1 MLIVKEALVKAEEC
15 DSVVVHSKDTDDFI
29 ALLHHLDG
37 NIYKNVFMETKK
49 GYISISQITEQL
61 SSEKRECQ
69 PFAYVVSVCDTVSGT
84 YELGKL
90 RAYKKLHESDSWRY
104 IMCIIGDKD
113 VDREYIEMGKKFYM
127 ELYRKIGKKADSLT
141 EIYTNLS
148 HTSQQ

>member
-69 PFAYVVSVCDTVSGT
+69 PFAYVVSVCDS
-84 YELGKL
+84 L
-90 RAYKKLHESDSWRY
+90 R
-104 IMCIIGDKD
+104 D
-113 VDREYIEMGKKFYM
+113 V
-127 ELYRKIGKKADSLT
+127 
-141 EIYTNLS
+141 
-148 HTSQQ
+148 